1 LHELREDHVKKLGLR
16 CGGSQFRCHTALR
29 AASVPAQAPAHT
41 PAHTPAHAPTGCWK
55 SACHVVNPEKQAM
68 WQAFRKDRQELRDA
82 LIGATKYG
90 NLEAAKEVQYLILIF
105 F

>member
-1 LHELREDHVKKLGLR
+1 
-16 CGGSQFRCHTALR
+16 
-29 AASVPAQAPAHT
+29 
-41 PAHTPAHAPTGCWK
+41 
-55 SACHVVNPEKQAM
+55 M